1 MLRWSF
7 VRVCTLLVE
16 SRRAQRSMFEVVFIH
31 AQSKI
36 NKDDTFLSLSQ
47 VNSEFLTDAIIQISA
62 TFVRT
67 SFSPVKGME
76 VQWDLLEILF
86 FVTDNFASSI
96 SWVLMFML
104 MSV

>member
-1 MLRWSF
+1 
-7 VRVCTLLVE
+7 
-16 SRRAQRSMFEVVFIH
+16 MFEVIFIH

-47 VNSEFLTDAIIQISA
+47 VNSEFLTDAIIQIYA
-62 TFVRT
+62 TFVAT

-86 FVTDNFASSI
+86 FVTDNFASST